1 VSAAAALAHDPAAL
15 VAEVEDR
22 ARRVETP
29 CGDGTMAWRIWG
41 SDTGRTPVVLGHGAQ
56 GAWSHWIRNIDALV
70 ASGRLVIAADL
81 PGHGDSAD
89 PDTPDHPG
97 ISAVLAEG
105 LREILGEGRQVDL
118 VGFSFGGVAFS
129 YFASYHPEFVR
140 RLIIVG
146 CGGLDTPHGHV
157 TLQRVGGLQ
166 GEERRAALKSNLLG
180 LMLHHPESADDLA
193 MHLLVRN
200 AKRSAIK
207 PQELVLPDRLAL
219 VLPDVPVPV
228 DAIWGELD
236 RPHPDPHVQEEVIRR
251 THPDADFRVIQDAG
265 HWAMYERPDVFNAA
279 LLAMLDT
286 NPDTGAEEL
295 PC

>member
-1 VSAAAALAHDPAAL
+1 MSAAAALANDPAAI
-15 VAEVEDR
+15 VAEIEDR

-29 CGDGTMAWRIWG
+29 CGDDTMTWRIWG
-41 SDTGRTPVVLGHGAQ
+41 SDTGRAPVVLGHGAQ

-70 ASGRLVIAADL
+70 DSGRLVIAADL

-89 PDTPDHPG
+89 PETPDHPG

-105 LREILGEGRQVDL
+105 LREILGTGRQVDL

-129 YFASYHPEFVR
+129 YFASFYPELVR

-157 TLQRVGGLQ
+157 TLQRIGGLQ

-200 AKRSAIK
+200 ARRSAIK
-207 PQELVLPDRLAL
+207 PQELVLPDRLAA

-236 RPHPDPHVQEEVIRR
+236 RPHPDPQAQEEVIRQS
-251 THPDADFRVIQDAG
+251 HPDTDFRVIKDAG
-265 HWAMYERPDVFNAA
+265 HWAMYERPEAFNAA
-279 LLAMLDT
+279 LLAMLD
-286 NPDTGAEEL
+286 NRAGEL

>member
-1 VSAAAALAHDPAAL
+1 MSSAAALANDPVAI
-15 VAEVEDR
+15 VAEIEGR

-29 CGDGTMAWRIWG
+29 CGDSTMAWRIWG
-41 SDTGRTPVVLGHGAQ
+41 SDTGRAPIVLGHGAQ

-70 ASGRLVIAADL
+70 SSGRLVIAADL

-89 PDTPDHPG
+89 PTALDHAG
-97 ISAVLAEG
+97 ISAVLADG
-105 LREILGEGRQVDL
+105 LREILGPERQVDL

-129 YFASYHPEFVR
+129 YFAAFYPEFVR

-146 CGGLDTPHGHV
+146 CGGLDTPHGHIN
-157 TLQRVGGLQ
+157 LQRVSGLE

-193 MHLLVRN
+193 IHLLVRN

-207 PQELVLPDRLAL
+207 PQELVLPDRLAAI
-219 VLPDVPVPV
+219 LPDVSVQV

-236 RPHPDPHVQEEVIRR
+236 RPHPDPQAQEAVIRCS
-251 THPDADFRVIQDAG
+251 HPDTDFRVIQDAG
-265 HWAMYERPDVFNAA
+265 HWAMYERPEAFNAT
-279 LLAMLDT
+279 LLAMLD
-286 NPDTGAEEL
+286 NRAGEL